1 MYLGIHG
8 FLVIDEDEKSIFL
21 KLVDLYLNSGYGTNQ
36 LANWLNENSIPTKT
50 SKVFKNGYTLKKGVS
65 NRKRTTHKTDN
76 EWNPGTINS
85 MFKNELYYGKRKFKI
100 GEGTYEYVDCDPIID
115 KNTFDKIQKLR
126 TTNAIMKKK
135 EDKYFY
141 LLKDLLICQCG
152 APLHGRIKP
161 NRGEYTYRCNTKREA
176 GSKCNSRGIN
186 ITKLNNIVWNAFKS
200 SVFYH
205 KIINQKILVQ
215 LNDKNGLTK
224 QIDDLQNE
232 LSVIQKEEIK
242 LEMKLKK
249 FLKKELDTRIPKKVY
264 DETLMEFNNE
274 SKILADNKLAC
285 ISNIKMVS
293 QQLNEKKGV
302 ETELSKGLALF
313 KNSKEEIDSI
323 YTLEAKKEIDLYKPC
338 EKKKTA
344 RKYIKE
350 FISNII
356 VSYKPEVRKHI
367 IEVNFNKVG
376 IKKDFADKEPYAFKE
391 IKPEKIEV
399 GADERVKTS
408 KIELPVVSSEYFLNN
423 DENFR
428 KKYEAERLKSI
439 KVNDSKGSKPHSPFH
454 VQQNLSLYMQRGYGL
469 KLLVGLQTGKN
480 NGELL
485 NVSIV

>member
-1 MYLGIHG
+1 M
-8 FLVIDEDEKSIFL
+8 
-21 KLVDLYLNSGYGTNQ
+21 
-36 LANWLNENSIPTKT
+36 NENSIPTKT

-65 NRKRTTHKTDN
+65 NIKRTTHKTDN
-76 EWNPGTINS
+76 DWNPGTINS

-176 GSKCNSRGIN
+176 GSKCSSRGIN

-232 LSVIQKEEIK
+232 LSVIQKEERK

-249 FLKKELDTRIPKKVY
+249 CLKKELDT
-264 DETLMEFNNE
+264 
-274 SKILADNKLAC
+274 
-285 ISNIKMVS
+285 
-293 QQLNEKKGV
+293 
-302 ETELSKGLALF
+302 
-313 KNSKEEIDSI
+313 
-323 YTLEAKKEIDLYKPC
+323 
-338 EKKKTA
+338 
-344 RKYIKE
+344 
-350 FISNII
+350 
-356 VSYKPEVRKHI
+356 
-367 IEVNFNKVG
+367 
-376 IKKDFADKEPYAFKE
+376 
-391 IKPEKIEV
+391 
-399 GADERVKTS
+399 
-408 KIELPVVSSEYFLNN
+408 
-423 DENFR
+423 
-428 KKYEAERLKSI
+428 
-439 KVNDSKGSKPHSPFH
+439 
-454 VQQNLSLYMQRGYGL
+454 
-469 KLLVGLQTGKN
+469 
-480 NGELL
+480 
-485 NVSIV
+485 